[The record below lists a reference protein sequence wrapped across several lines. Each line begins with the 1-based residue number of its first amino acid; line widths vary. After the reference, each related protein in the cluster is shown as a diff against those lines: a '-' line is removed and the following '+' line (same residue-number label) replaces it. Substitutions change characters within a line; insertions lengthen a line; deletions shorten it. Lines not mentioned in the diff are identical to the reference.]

1 MKSELLLRTSG
12 LIGKLV
18 VLNALVLP
26 GAFIGEQLVGGNEA
40 KAQRTCSRGPGIS
53 AGLRPGEDGF
63 VLIPGRITCEIIPP
77 PPVPPGE
84 EVQQGRCTNGRC
96 RPIVRSFRPP
106 NPDKGTQSVSFYN
119 QALMERLPLLTY
131 EKITIEPEPEPVIEP
146 APSEPVRGLWKTT
159 PVGDEKLYDFELDG
173 TFYKA
178 SDSLTSYYA
187 ERESLRAW
195 VKGFGGSTSN
205 FDPDRCGHREFNA
218 TFGGGVVGLDYSFT
232 DNFQLGGY
240 ANYGKINTT
249 EYSPVNPD
257 WDPNGWGGGVK
268 AVYWT
273 DNFYVQGVLGRTQ
286 WNGEQVRDIP
296 ASGRFGYLT
305 DAQVARSRR
314 PDLIGALR
322 TVKPQ
327 ASGDKTLNSTV
338 GAVRVGLPMQVGKFY
353 FEPRFTG
360 TYSNNQE
367 EGFTESR
374 GAFPFNLRY
383 GERTTNYWFT
393 DLGFKLAL
401 PMRTKQRG
409 ALVTPNLLVSWM
421 GNWDQGNPA
430 QRYYA
435 TFRNRQ
441 GQKGSY
447 FVRSGA
453 ENENALVLEGGLDYT
468 VRNINATSFLLY
480 ARGGA
485 LIWDDA
491 TKPADWRA
499 SGGFTFQF

>member
-1 MKSELLLRTSG
+1 MNSQLLLRTSG

-26 GAFIGEQLVGGNEA
+26 GAFIGEQLVGGSEA
-40 KAQRTCSRGPGIS
+40 KAQEISCETTPGSGEEGESDFVPPSIS
-53 AGLRPGEDGF
+53 
-63 VLIPGRITCEIIPP
+63 CEVIPP
-77 PPVPPGE
+77 PPGD
-84 EVQQGRCTNGRC
+84 QGQRCSAGRCLA
-96 RPIVRSFRPP
+96 IVRSFRPP

-131 EKITIEPEPEPVIEP
+131 EKITIEPEPEPEVKP

-178 SDSLTSYYA
+178 SDSVTSYYA

-195 VKGFGGSTSN
+195 VKGFGGSTSA
-205 FDPDRCGHREFNA
+205 FDPDRLGHREFNA

-338 GAVRVGLPMQVGKFY
+338 GAVRVGLPMQLGKFY

-367 EGFTESR
+367 DGFTESR

-409 ALVTPNLLVSWM
+409 ALITPNLLVSWM

-485 LIWDDA
+485 LIWDDD

>member
-1 MKSELLLRTSG
+1 MKSQLLLRTSG
-12 LIGKLV
+12 LIGKLI

-26 GAFIGEQLVGGNEA
+26 GAFIAEQLVDGNEA
-40 KAQRTCSRGPGIS
+40 KAEQLRCETTPGS
-53 AGLRPGEDGF
+53 GTSGEAGYVP
-63 VLIPGRITCEIIPP
+63 PEIVCTV
-77 PPVPPGE
+77 VPPGE
-84 EVQQGRCTNGRC
+84 DCTNGHC
-96 RPIVRSFRPP
+96 RPILRSFLPP

-119 QALMERLPLLTY
+119 QALNQALMERLPLLTY
-131 EKITIEPEPEPVIEP
+131 EKIIIEPEPEPEAEP

-159 PVGDEKLYDFELDG
+159 PVGDEQLYDFELDG

-187 ERESLRAW
+187 ERESLRTW
-195 VKGFGGSTSN
+195 VKGFGGSTSA
-205 FDPDRCGHREFNA
+205 FDPDRLLHREFKA
-218 TFGGGVVGLDYSFT
+218 TFGGGVVGMDYSFT
-232 DNFQLGGY
+232 ENFQLGGY
-240 ANYGKINTT
+240 ANYGKLNTT
-249 EYSPVNPD
+249 EYSPVDPD
-257 WDPNGWGGGVK
+257 WDPDGWGGGVK
-268 AVYWT
+268 ADYWT
-273 DNFYVQGVLGRTQ
+273 DNFYVQGVLGRTS

-296 ASGRFGYLT
+296 ASGRYGYLT
-305 DAQVARSRR
+305 DAQVAASRR
-314 PDLIGALR
+314 PDLTGALR
-322 TVKPQ
+322 TSTAQ

-338 GAVRVGLPMQVGKFY
+338 GAVRVGLPMQLGKFY

-360 TYSNNQE
+360 TYSNNTE
-367 EGFTESR
+367 EGFTEGR

-383 GERTTNYWFT
+383 GERTTNYLFT

-409 ALVTPNLLVSWM
+409 ALITPNLLVSWM

-430 QRYYA
+430 QRYYVPFS
-435 TFRNRQ
+435 TRNRAR
-441 GQKGSY
+441 GT
-447 FVRSGA
+447 FFARSGA
-453 ENENALVLEGGLDYT
+453 ETEHALMLEGGLDYT

-480 ARGGA
+480 ARGGT